1 MTILTLLIIR
11 DQFLA
16 RTPPDPPFKTRDLY
30 SKACSTAAGRRL
42 PGKCT
47 AAGRPRSHG
56 RDKVRPQAGRACT
69 DARRDKVRPQAR
81 RACTAAR
88 RGNVQPPAGRA
99 HTAARRTAGG
109 RDKVRPILISCEH
122 SLLAG
127 EAWFETKVCIR
138 RENSCTQSMVR
149 DQSMH
154 SERESMH
161 AGHASCLHSCA
172 RSAGVGWGCGRG
184 AKKEN

>member
-11 DQFLA
+11 DHFLVA
-16 RTPPDPPFKTRDLY
+16 RTPRLTPPPPPFKTKDLY

-56 RDKVRPQAGRACT
+56 
-69 DARRDKVRPQAR
+69 RDKVRPQAR

-154 SERESMH
+154 SEREFMH

-172 RSAGVGWGCGRG
+172 RSARVGWGWEGG
-184 AKKEN
+184 

>member
-1 MTILTLLIIR
+1 MR
-11 DQFLA
+11 A
-16 RTPPDPPFKTRDLY
+16 EH
-30 SKACSTAAGRRL
+30 A
-42 PGKCT
+42 
-47 AAGRPRSHG
+47 
-56 RDKVRPQAGRACT
+56 QAGRACA

-161 AGHASCLHSCA
+161 AGHASCSIPA
-172 RSAGVGWGCGRG
+172 RGARGSDGGVGGGL
-184 AKKEN
+184 KKKTRITTKARCTHLWRYSELLS

>member
-1 MTILTLLIIR
+1 MYRGSRILRLGDI
-11 DQFLA
+11 FVA
-16 RTPPDPPFKTRDLY
+16 RHFSSLFSPLSKQETCTVKHVARPPAGACRGNVQPP
-30 SKACSTAAGRRL
+30 
-42 PGKCT
+42 
-47 AAGRPRSHG
+47 
-56 RDKVRPQAGRACT
+56 AGRACT

-154 SERESMH
+154 SEREFMH

-172 RSAGVGWGCGRG
+172 RSAGVGWGWEGG
-184 AKKEN
+184 

>member
-1 MTILTLLIIR
+1 MLVWEGKH
-11 DQFLA
+11 FCH
-16 RTPPDPPFKTRDLY
+16 PFPCKTRDLY
-30 SKACSTAAGRRL
+30 VAA
-42 PGKCT
+42 
-47 AAGRPRSHG
+47 
-56 RDKVRPQAGRACT
+56 

-81 RACTAAR
+81 RAHTAGGRGNVQPPAGRAHTAARRTAGGRDKVPPQAGRTCEQSMRRPAALARTHAGIRYACTAAR

-138 RENSCTQSMVR
+138 RENPCTQDMP
-149 DQSMH
+149 
-154 SERESMH
+154 
-161 AGHASCLHSCA
+161 HASIPA
-172 RSAGVGWGCGRG
+172 RGARGSDGGGRG

>member
-1 MTILTLLIIR
+1 MKLRFNSPSFKETCTACSRPPEAGIR
-11 DQFLA
+11 YGRRPAALA
-16 RTPPDPPFKTRDLY
+16 RTHAGIRY
-30 SKACSTAAGRRL
+30 GRRL
-42 PGKCT
+42 
-47 AAGRPRSHG
+47 AALT
-56 RDKVRPQAGRACT
+56 RDKVPPQAGRTCEQSMRRPAAL
-69 DARRDKVRPQAR
+69 ARTHAGIRY
-81 RACTAAR
+81 ACTAAR

-172 RSAGVGWGCGRG
+172 RSAGVGWGWEGG
-184 AKKEN
+184 